1 VIGLSTSG
9 STSGFPT
16 RGPQAR
22 VATTALPTRFPLRLS
37 IWLLPGIATLLT
49 VGPVFLQAPLV
60 RWAPMVSALVTV
72 PLVLLALAAAR
83 HPDPQRQQ
91 LGILLVG
98 FAGSW
103 VGGTLFW
110 GWGREHPVLHLPI
123 EAFALPLAIGGLR
136 TRWRIGASFYLAS
149 LLGTALTD
157 GMIALTGLMPLWPP
171 IVQAA
176 PETALT
182 LLQEAARSLLHPLS
196 LLALGLTA
204 VWIGQLAWRLKGK
217 DEAGQVAA
225 ATLASTVLVDGVFL
239 GAALL
244 APRLSGL
251 I

>member
-1 VIGLSTSG
+1 MIGLPTSVTTSGLSTHA
-9 STSGFPT
+9 
-16 RGPQAR
+16 PQAPG
-22 VATTALPTRFPLRLS
+22 LPLTG
-37 IWLLPGIATLLT
+37 WLLPGIATLLT
-49 VGPVFLQAPLV
+49 VGPVFVQAPLV

-72 PLVLLALAAAR
+72 PLLLLALAATR
-83 HPDPQRQQ
+83 HPDPERQR
-91 LGILLVG
+91 LGVLLVG

-103 VGGTLFW
+103 LGGTLFW

-136 TRWRIGASFYLAS
+136 TRWRIGAAFYLSS

-157 GMIALTGLMPLWPP
+157 AMIALTGLMPFWPP

-176 PETALT
+176 PEPAVV
-182 LLQEAARSLLHPLS
+182 LLQEAARSLLKPLS
-196 LLALGLTA
+196 LLALALTSA
-204 VWIGQLAWRLKGK
+204 WIGQLAWRLKAG
-217 DEAGQVAA
+217 DEAGRVAA

>member
-1 VIGLSTSG
+1 MIGLPTSGTTSGLSTHA
-9 STSGFPT
+9 P
-16 RGPQAR
+16 REP
-22 VATTALPTRFPLRLS
+22 VLRLS
-37 IWLLPGIATLLT
+37 DWLLPGIATLLT
-49 VGPVFLQAPLV
+49 VGPVFVQAPLV
-60 RWAPMVSALVTV
+60 RWAPMASALVTV
-72 PLVLLALAAAR
+72 LLLLLALAATR
-83 HPDPQRQQ
+83 HPDPERQR
-91 LGILLVG
+91 LGVLLVG

-103 VGGTLFW
+103 LGGTLFW

-136 TRWRIGASFYLAS
+136 TRWRIGAAFYLAS

-176 PETALT
+176 PETAVV
-182 LLQEAARSLLHPLS
+182 LLQEAARGLLKPLS
-196 LLALGLTA
+196 LLALALTA
-204 VWIGQLAWRLKGK
+204 TWIGQLAWRLKAD
-217 DEAGQVAA
+217 DEAGRVAA